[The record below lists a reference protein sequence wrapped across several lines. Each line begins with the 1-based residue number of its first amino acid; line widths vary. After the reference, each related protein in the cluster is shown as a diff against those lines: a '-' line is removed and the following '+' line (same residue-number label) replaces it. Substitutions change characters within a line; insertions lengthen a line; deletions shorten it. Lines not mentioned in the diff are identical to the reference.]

1 MNKLLLSPRRPGLP
15 VVLTAAML
23 VGCGGKAPVE
33 PSPAQ
38 APTASAAQE
47 TSAEGVTSSP
57 GQPVYGADGRLLP
70 SDEFLAGL
78 RLPRGLRF
86 FRKDNLESIYR
97 TEVPL
102 KDVLAYFGPLL
113 TTGKVDRIGEG
124 AIYRH
129 ATVRGAEMNPTKVEV
144 SILPAGELTRVG
156 ILQIPPPSKNAPPAQ
171 ATRTE
176 YYKRARMLD

>member
-1 MNKLLLSPRRPGLP
+1 MSRHLPQTRHRGLAL
-15 VVLTAAML
+15 VLTTGML
-23 VGCGGKAPVE
+23 VGCGGKAPADE
-33 PSPAQ
+33 TPAPSPTTA
-38 APTASAAQE
+38 APQ
-47 TSAEGVTSSP
+47 TSAEGETSAP
-57 GQPVYGADGRLLP
+57 GEPLYGADGKLLP

-113 TTGKVDRIGEG
+113 TTGKVDRIGDG
-124 AIYRH
+124 AIYRR

-144 SILPAGELTRVG
+144 SILPAGQLTRIA
-156 ILQIPPPSKNAPPAQ
+156 ILQIPPSSKNAPPVQETRAQ
-171 ATRTE
+171 